1 MTEAQ
6 ERAEQGQP
14 EAVLL
19 LTYADAAEAA
29 ALVGRPS
36 NGSYEVV
43 SCPLSG
49 PVDRLLEE
57 LQPDL
62 VILVPPC
69 EEQQLLGACASLRDR
84 TTRPIVVLSE
94 QHDELLVTRAF
105 AAGVDEYLA
114 LPISDRELAARIG
127 AMLRRMASLTGGPGA
142 SCMGGLTLS
151 ASNLAVECRGRR
163 IFLSP
168 IEYRL
173 LSCLASAPGKVFTH
187 EALMARVWGAEYV
200 DSRHYLHLYIRYLRE
215 KLEDDPHDPRLILNE
230 WGVGYRFQPVEA
242 TVR

>member
-84 TTRPIVVLSE
+84 TSRPIVVLSD
-94 QHDELLVTRAF
+94 QRDERVITRAF
-105 AAGVDEYLA
+105 AAGVDEYLV
-114 LPISDRELAARIG
+114 LPVSDRELAARIG
-127 AMLRRMASLTGGPGA
+127 LSGGGGA
-142 SCMGGLTLS
+142 SRMGDLTLF
-151 ASNLAVECRGRR
+151 ASDLAVECHGRR

-215 KLEDDPHDPRLILNE
+215 KLEEDPHSPRLILNE
-230 WGVGYRFQPVEA
+230 WGVGYRFQPAEVA
-242 TVR
+242 VR